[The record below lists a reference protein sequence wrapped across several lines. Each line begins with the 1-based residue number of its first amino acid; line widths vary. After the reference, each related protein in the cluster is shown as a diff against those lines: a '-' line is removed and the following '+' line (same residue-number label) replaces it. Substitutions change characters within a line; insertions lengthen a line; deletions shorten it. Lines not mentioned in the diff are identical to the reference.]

1 MGVHKFQNPCKY
13 WAYIVL
19 DGLATV
25 CKSDQQAP
33 NKKIL
38 HTKSEDQNRNE
49 VKNMDDITRIADAL
63 ERIADKLDML
73 AETSAEIEQDL
84 DALAECTGYIAP
96 PVYAPVEAKG
106 AHYFRVGGSVDAG

>member
-25 CKSDQQAP
+25 C